1 MSEDRDRKLRDLEH
15 RADATETKIR
25 EEICERL
32 GYGLLQRL
40 DAERRREVE
49 DETDDA
55 IDRWQEGRLASAIS
69 NQPMSGAHAI
79 QRLLDEH
86 YELEEKIQKLRHRG
100 VGE

>member
-1 MSEDRDRKLRDLEH
+1 MSDDRDRKLRDLEY

-25 EEICERL
+25 EAICEQL

-55 IDRWQEGRLASAIS
+55 IDRWQEGRLASSIS
-69 NQPMSGAHAI
+69 NQPMSCAHAI

-86 YELEEKIQKLRHRG
+86 YELEDKIQKLRNRG

>member
-1 MSEDRDRKLRDLEH
+1 MSDDRDRKLRDLEH
-15 RADATETKIR
+15 RVDAVETKIS
-25 EEICERL
+25 EAICQQL
-32 GYGLLQRL
+32 GYGVLHRL

-55 IDRWQEGRLASAIS
+55 IDRWEEGRLAASIS

-86 YELEEKIQKLRHRG
+86 YELEERIQKLRHRG
-100 VGE
+100 VDE